1 MQKVTVQD
9 LMEAGVHFGHQ
20 TKRWNPK
27 MKPYVYG
34 VRHGV
39 TVFDLGVT
47 IRKLAEACDFLR
59 NVAQEQGSIL
69 FVGTKR
75 QAQNLMRE
83 AAEKTGSFHM
93 CHRWLGGTLT
103 NNKVVMSRV
112 KRLNELRRME
122 AESEIDEMPNK
133 EAAAARRELGKLE
146 RILGGIADM
155 KKLPD
160 VMVVADIER
169 DDIAVKEAVRLNI
182 PVVAIVDSNCNPDP
196 VDYVVPGND
205 DAVRS
210 LKVILNVLAAAV
222 IDGKTQASKNEEE
235 AGESTEEVTA
245 HLSAAKEAAASD
257 VGSSSE
263 GALKEGKEASSETT
277 ESKAQPA
284 ADGAAEETDAEDEA
298 GKKTEKNE
306 ETAKA
311 EKE

>member
-39 TVFDLGVT
+39 TIFDLGVT
-47 IRKLAEACDFLR
+47 IRKLAEACEFLR
-59 NVAQEQGSIL
+59 NIAQENGSIL

-75 QAQNLMRE
+75 QSQGLMRE
-83 AAEKTGSFHM
+83 AAEKTGSYHM

-103 NNKVVMSRV
+103 NNRVVMSRV

-122 AESEIDEMPNK
+122 ADGDIDEMPNK

-146 RILGGIADM
+146 RVLGGIADM
-155 KKLPD
+155 RKLPD
-160 VMVVADIER
+160 VLVVADIER
-169 DDIAVKEAVRLNI
+169 DDIAVKEATRLDI

-196 VDYVVPGND
+196 VDYVIPGND

-210 LKVILNVLAAAV
+210 LKVILNVLAAA
-222 IDGKTQASKNEEE
+222 ILDGKNQATKEDETQVQQPA
-235 AGESTEEVTA
+235 ADVTA
-245 HLSAAKEAAASD
+245 HVTAAKEAAASQL
-257 VGSSSE
+257 GT
-263 GALKEGKEASSETT
+263 ASSDTLEEKISPQPKPETPPPS
-277 ESKAQPA
+277 E
-284 ADGAAEETDAEDEA
+284 AAETEETEEKDSEAEA
-298 GKKTEKNE
+298 AVTKTEE
-306 ETAKA
+306 
-311 EKE
+311 